1 MKENTEKAIL
11 KNWESDKKARRD
23 ERTKKEEEAKVPPKP
38 KNYVFKVKNFELS
51 LEETDHP

>member
-23 ERTKKEEEAKVPPKP
+23 ERTKKEEEAKKP
-38 KNYVFKVKNFELS
+38 LKSMFEKSPDKKRPGL
-51 LEETDHP
+51 